1 MNVIWTRN
9 IIPEFVHIFL
19 LSVKYSRRTTPPLKT
34 GWKHVGAPGT
44 GMLCTVAQDV
54 YYTRKSVEG

>member
-1 MNVIWTRN
+1 MNVIWTRK

-19 LSVKYSRRTTPPLKT
+19 LSVKHSRCTTPPLKT
-34 GWKHVGAPGT
+34 SWKHVGALGT
-44 GMLCTVAQDV
+44 GMLCTVAQGV